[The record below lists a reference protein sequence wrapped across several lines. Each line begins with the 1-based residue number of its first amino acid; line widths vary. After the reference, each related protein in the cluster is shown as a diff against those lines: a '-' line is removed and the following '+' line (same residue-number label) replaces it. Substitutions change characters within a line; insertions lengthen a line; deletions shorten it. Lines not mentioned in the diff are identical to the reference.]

1 MPQFGGLLPSILAHT
16 IFNLN
21 NATRYLVFNGFFIA
35 YYTELA
41 ILFMYSAFR
50 LFHYLEMSLRDKH
63 LRSAIDKHESI
74 ENLIKYV
81 EKHLTAKQYSTDRSG
96 LKKFIMDNNRDPI
109 DDFNHGEKKIILVV
123 NLAILIAFMIIINF
137 I

>member
-1 MPQFGGLLPSILAHT
+1 MAVCDIEEITKDLDFYIESYSGIIPLWVAYAHNLGGFYRHFLAYT

-21 NATRYLVFNGFFIA
+21 DATRYLVFNGFFIA
-35 YYTELA
+35 YYTEWRFCLW
-41 ILFMYSAFR
+41 YSAFR

-81 EKHLTAKQYSTDRSG
+81 EKHLTAKQYSTDRSS
-96 LKKFIMDNNRDPI
+96 
-109 DDFNHGEKKIILVV
+109 
-123 NLAILIAFMIIINF
+123 
-137 I
+137 